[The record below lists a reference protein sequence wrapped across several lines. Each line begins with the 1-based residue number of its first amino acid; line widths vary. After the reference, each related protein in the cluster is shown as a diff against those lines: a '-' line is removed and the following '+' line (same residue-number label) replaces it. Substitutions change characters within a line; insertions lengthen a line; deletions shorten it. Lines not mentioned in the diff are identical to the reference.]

1 MNGKGF
7 TYMSVLL
14 LIIVSGIALTS
25 ASRSWRVIMQRER
38 EKELLFRGD
47 CIKKAIESYYKAGE
61 AKKVTYPSRLK
72 DLLKDPRFPTIRRHI
87 RKIYA
92 DPLSESG
99 EWELILGKGNR
110 IKGVYSK
117 SKATPL
123 KTGDFLDKYKEFE
136 EAKKYSDWKFVF
148 VPEKKKK
155 QGKNK

>member
-14 LIIVSGIALTS
+14 LLIVTGIALTS
-25 ASRSWRVIMQRER
+25 ASRSWRAIMQRER

-47 CIKKAIESYYKAGE
+47 CIRKAIESYYKAGD
-61 AKKVTYPSRLK
+61 AKKITYPSRLK
-72 DLLKDPRFPTIRRHI
+72 DLLKDPRFPAIRRHI
-87 RKIYA
+87 RKIYS

-99 EWELILGKGNR
+99 EWGIILGAGNR
-110 IKGVYSK
+110 IKGVYSQ

-123 KTGDFLDKYKEFE
+123 KTGNFPDKYKEFE
-136 EAKKYSDWKFVF
+136 KAKKYSDWKFVF

-155 QGKNK
+155 QG